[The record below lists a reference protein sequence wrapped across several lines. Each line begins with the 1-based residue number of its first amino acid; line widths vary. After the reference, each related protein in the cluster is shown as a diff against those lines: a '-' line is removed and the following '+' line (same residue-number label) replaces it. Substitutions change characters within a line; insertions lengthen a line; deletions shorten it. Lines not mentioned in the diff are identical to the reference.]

1 MWGKK
6 CSNKHTRSVQAR
18 SRKVTTTILGWQFLT
33 ITRAKVGE
41 TFGKAA
47 GTAWPGNEPD
57 HYRPPSAAAAAAHS
71 NTTAAEQQK

>member
-1 MWGKK
+1 M
-6 CSNKHTRSVQAR
+6 R

-57 HYRPPSAAAAAAHS
+57 HYRPPSDAAAAAAHS
-71 NTTAAEQQK
+71 NSNTTAVEQQK